1 MRVSEEAVQNVT
13 NELVINREKRRA
25 IQQMTTKELTA
36 YLVRIY
42 RFGFE
47 DGADACEHAAKM
59 EAEKALPFEDVQVD
73 WEDVLQLIREV
84 KGIGP
89 KTVAKI
95 DEKLKEAY

>member
-1 MRVSEEAVQNVT
+1 MKVSDKIMNQAID
-13 NELVINREKRRA
+13 ELIINREKRRA

-47 DGADACEHAAKM
+47 DGADACEQAAKM
-59 EAEKALPFEDVQVD
+59 EAEKALPFEEVQVD